1 MTNPS
6 CWRWWWLGNP
16 SWLWSPGI
24 GTLAGNIV
32 CFTLPNSCTAGRD
45 LAWRRCCKCFYCHG
59 EIVYSWVEQLSWSS
73 PPPDTRWAP
82 FPLAVPLTQTE
93 LLFCGMP
100 PDPSKRGEHIPGS
113 DAALSSCNLRSP
125 PWCLTQSLLCASCV
139 KHQDI
144 PQELLIYF
152 ANSAL
157 LCGSQT
163 SNGLWSSNILKLN
176 SRSFKNL
183 LYYMKDLTLSTCWVF
198 GSWKAD
204 LLQIEFVK
212 LRRPGPGLVNAIVKL
227 GKEKKM

>member
-1 MTNPS
+1 MLQEWWQNRS
-6 CWRWWWLGNP
+6 CWQSWWLGNL
-16 SWLWSPGI
+16 SWLWSPGMRNS
-24 GTLAGNIV
+24 GRNIV
-32 CFTLPNSCTAGRD
+32 CFTLLYS
-45 LAWRRCCKCFYCHG
+45 RRRSGMEKMLGSAFMVC
-59 EIVYSWVEQLSWSS
+59 SWVEELSWSPPS
-73 PPPDTRWAP
+73 PRHFVGSLFPCSAPDTNG
-82 FPLAVPLTQTE
+82 VI
-93 LLFCGMP
+93 LFCRMP
-100 PDPSKRGEHIPGS
+100 PEPSKRGEHIPGCK
-113 DAALSSCNLRSP
+113 AAPCSCNLRSP
-125 PWCLTQSLLCASCV
+125 PWCLTRSLLCASCV

-163 SNGLWSSNILKLN
+163 SNGLWSSKISELN

-212 LRRPGPGLVNAIVKL
+212 LRHPGPGLVNAVVKL
-227 GKEKKM
+227 GGRKKM